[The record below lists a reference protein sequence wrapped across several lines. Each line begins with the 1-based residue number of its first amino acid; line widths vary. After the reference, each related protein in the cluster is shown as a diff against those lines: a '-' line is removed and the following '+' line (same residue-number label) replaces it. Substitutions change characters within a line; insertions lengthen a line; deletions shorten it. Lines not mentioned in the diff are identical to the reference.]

1 MISAIQSV
9 AQEGVRDMQQSS
21 EFAAHSQT
29 MASDDDQAL
38 PLIAERITDINGMNV
53 VIACATEEQAQVARE
68 VDRNLVAISDKSKQS
83 TDGVQQTSVA
93 SEELARL
100 ATNLNHLVNRF
111 RM

>member
-9 AQEGVRDMQQSS
+9 TQECVRDMQQSN

-29 MASDDDQAL
+29 VAREADQAL
-38 PLIAERITDINGMNV
+38 TLIAERITDINGMNS
-53 VIACATEEQAQVARE
+53 VIASAAEEQAQVARE
-68 VDRNLVAISDKSKQS
+68 VDRNVVTISDQSRQS

-93 SEELARL
+93 SEELVRR